1 MRGSAGLRS
10 LLFFTVALFALLGL
24 ALLVG
29 GIWLAVLGGSWYY
42 LIAAIFMLATA
53 VLLLWNPS
61 AALWV
66 YGLFVFGT
74 LFWAISETGLR
85 WWPMAARGDIVF
97 LLGGWLLLLW
107 AFVLRPVPAQGAA
120 AKAWRLSGL
129 ALGAAMFV
137 AAVIGIVALFTPS
150 DPWRLA
156 GKLPDEKSADVPN
169 DYAGVKAADWAA
181 YGRSSY
187 GDRYS
192 PLTEITPANVGQLR
206 VAWTYHT
213 GDIRRES
220 DPVETTYELTPLK
233 VDGKVFVCTP
243 HDIAIALDPDNGQ
256 EIWRFDPKIREAK
269 NLQHLTCRGVSYHE
283 HGGDQECAKRIFLP
297 TADARLIALDA
308 ETGRLCANF
317 GQGGTVNLWQGM
329 PDPSAHIGEYYS
341 TSPPVVT
348 ANLVI
353 IAGEVTDN
361 YSTDEPSGVV
371 RAYDVETG
379 RLVWNFDSGNPDQ
392 TAPIGPD
399 EHYAKNSPNSWSIS
413 SADEALG
420 LIYIPYGNQTPDQW
434 GGNRGPNTERFA
446 SSITALEITT
456 GKVRW
461 VYQTVHHDLWDM
473 DVGSQPSLIDL
484 ETANGKVPALVAPT
498 KTGNLFVLDRRTGKP
513 LFPTP
518 EKPVPQGAVPEDH
531 TAPAQPFSSVTL
543 MPREPVRES
552 DMWGVT
558 MFDQLA
564 CRIQFRSLRY
574 DGPFTPPSKKGSLVF
589 PGNFGVIDWGGIAVD
604 PARHIAFANPSY
616 MAFVD
621 KLDPREAAKKKI
633 PVPQGMQKSSEAGS
647 NPDFGAPYSA
657 DLHPFLSPLGLPCQ
671 APPWGY
677 VAGIDLRSG
686 KVAYMHKN
694 GTIRDESPI
703 PVPIKMGVPSLGGPI
718 VTASGVAFLTSTLDY
733 YARAYDVTDGKQLW
747 QDRLPAGA
755 QATPISYQSDKT
767 GRQYILVVAGGHG
780 SLGTK
785 AGDSIIA
792 YALPARTA
800 SANANLR

>member
-1 MRGSAGLRS
+1 MRGSVGFRS

-29 GIWLAVLGGSWYY
+29 GIWLAVIGGSWYY

-53 VLLLWNPS
+53 ALLLRNPW

-66 YGLFVFGT
+66 YGFFVFGT
-74 LFWAISETGLR
+74 LFWAISEVGLR

-107 AFVLRPVPAQGAA
+107 AFVLRPVFNQGAA
-120 AKAWRLSGL
+120 ATAWRRSGL

-137 AAVIGIVALFTPS
+137 AAVVGIVALLTPS
-150 DPWRLA
+150 DPWRIT
-156 GKLPDEKSADVPN
+156 GKLPSGKSGPIPN
-169 DYAGVKAADWAA
+169 DYAGVKAADWGA

-269 NLQHLTCRGVSYHE
+269 NLQHLTCRGVSYHQAA
-283 HGGDQECAKRIFLP
+283 GDQECAKRIFLP

-308 ETGRLCANF
+308 ETGRPCVNF

-371 RAYDVETG
+371 RAFDVETG
-379 RLVWNFDSGNPDQ
+379 RLVWNFDSGNPDH

-399 EHYAKNSPNSWSIS
+399 EHYVKNSPNSWSIS

-434 GGNRGPNTERFA
+434 GGDRGPNTERFA
-446 SSITALEITT
+446 SSITALEIAT

-484 ETANGKVPALVAPT
+484 ETTNGKVPALLAPT

-518 EKPVPQGAVPEDH
+518 EKPVPQGAVPVDH
-531 TAPAQPFSSVTL
+531 TAQTQPFSPVTL
-543 MPREPVRES
+543 MPREPVHES

-604 PARHIAFANPSY
+604 PTRQVAFANPSY

-621 KLDPREAAKKKI
+621 KLDPRQVAKKEI

-677 VAGIDLRSG
+677 VAGIDLRTG

-703 PVPIKMGVPSLGGPI
+703 PVPIEMGVPSLGGPI
-718 VTASGVAFLTSTLDY
+718 ITASGVAFLTSTLDY
-733 YARAYDVTDGKQLW
+733 YARAYEVTDGKQLW
-747 QDRLPAGA
+747 QERLPAGA
-755 QATPISYQSDKT
+755 QATPITYRSEKT
-767 GRQYILVVAGGHG
+767 GRQYLLVVAGGHG

-800 SANANLR
+800 AGDAKAR